1 MKPIN
6 VARVSA
12 GADSLQELVE
22 DPRTGEICR
31 RCETLD
37 AREKHSKSAPR
48 RSRALVIEVFISDLA

>member
-1 MKPIN
+1 VVPIN

-37 AREKHSKSAPR
+37 AREKLSQSASR
-48 RSRALVIEVFISDLA
+48 RSI